1 MNNRVMSEKSMK
13 KFNQELKRIIF
24 DDEEEEEETMSMRPN
39 VTIEDYN
46 ALVEKTIRLELENK
60 QRAVY
65 IRELQDELI
74 ALKLQVEKK

>member
-1 MNNRVMSEKSMK
+1 EK
-13 KFNQELKRIIF
+13 
-24 DDEEEEEETMSMRPN
+24 
-39 VTIEDYN
+39 
-46 ALVEKTIRLELENK
+46 AIRLELENK